1 MVGSRRLQPHK
12 PSVDGLLLLD
22 KKSGITSHDA
32 VEKFRR
38 RSKIKKVGHT
48 GTLDPLATGLLVLCV
63 GKATRLQAYL
73 MGMEKTYEGVIQFG
87 WATDSY
93 DAAGEPV
100 GETDEVNVEHL
111 DFAED
116 EPVRAACRSSSNAA
130 SVEHLDFATLVAPF
144 IGPLEQMPPQF
155 SAKKVGG
162 VRAYE
167 LARKGEV
174 AALTPKSVTVYE
186 FEIVSVTGS
195 TARFRIRSSAGTYVR
210 SLAHDLGAAAGIPAH
225 LKELRRTAIGNFRI
239 SDALPYDTLENAPV
253 EELLSP
259 PWFQSLSEV
268 ELPLPKLRIDWGQ
281 QGKLM
286 RGQSIIM
293 TPPVAVKTTDLLALG
308 NPEDRLIAIGEVVNV
323 LREGGPVEV
332 RPKVVLAG

>member
-1 MVGSRRLQPHK
+1 MQP
-12 PSVDGLLLLD
+12 PRARVDGLLLVD
-22 KKSGITSHDA
+22 KKTGITSHDV

-38 RSKIKKVGHT
+38 RSHIKKVGHT

-73 MGMEKTYEGVIQFG
+73 MGMEKVYEGVIQFG

-93 DAAGEPV
+93 DAAGTPV
-100 GETDEVNVEHL
+100 GEPHEVNVEHI
-111 DFAED
+111 DFA
-116 EPVRAACRSSSNAA
+116 P
-130 SVEHLDFATLVAPF
+130 LITPF
-144 IGPLEQMPPQF
+144 LGAIEQMPPQF
-155 SAKKVGG
+155 SAKKVNG

-186 FEIVSVTGS
+186 FEIISVTGS
-195 TARFRIRSSAGTYVR
+195 TARFRVRSSAGTYVR
-210 SLAHDLGAAAGIPAH
+210 SLAHELGEAAGVPAH
-225 LKELRRTAIGNFRI
+225 LKELRRTAIGNFKI
-239 SDALPYDTLENAPV
+239 EDALSYEALENAPP
-253 EELLSP
+253 EQLMATP
-259 PWFQSLSEV
+259 HFQSLSDI
-268 ELPLPKLRIDWGQ
+268 ELPLPRLRIDWSQ

-286 RGQSIIM
+286 RGQAIIM
-293 TPPVAVKTTDLLALG
+293 TPHDPVRAGDLLALG
-308 NPEDRLIAIGEVVNV
+308 NPEDQLVVIGEVVNV

>member
-1 MVGSRRLQPHK
+1 MLPPLMQTPQPK
-12 PSVDGLLLLD
+12 VDGLLLVD
-22 KKSGITSHDA
+22 KKTGITSHDV

-93 DAAGEPV
+93 DAVGVPAGE
-100 GETDEVNVEHL
+100 TSEVNVEHV
-111 DFAED
+111 DFA
-116 EPVRAACRSSSNAA
+116 P
-130 SVEHLDFATLVAPF
+130 LIAPF
-144 IGPLEQMPPQF
+144 LGAIQQMPPQF

-174 AALTPKSVTVYE
+174 AALTPKAVTVYE
-186 FEIVSVTGS
+186 FEILAVTGS
-195 TARFRIRSSAGTYVR
+195 TARFRVRSSAGTYVR
-210 SLAHDLGAAAGIPAH
+210 SLAHELGAAAGIPAH
-225 LKELRRTAIGNFRI
+225 LKELRRTAIGSFRI

-253 EELLSP
+253 EQLLAS

-268 ELPLPKLRIDWGQ
+268 ELPLPKLRIDWSQ

-293 TPPVAVKTTDLLALG
+293 APAAVIGVGDLLALG
-308 NPEDRLIAIGEVVNV
+308 NPEDKLIAIGEVINV
-323 LREGGPVEV
+323 LRDGGPVEV
-332 RPKVVLAG
+332 QPKVVLAG

>member
-1 MVGSRRLQPHK
+1 MQTPQPK
-12 PSVDGLLLLD
+12 VDGLLLLD
-22 KKSGITSHDA
+22 KKTGITSHDA

-100 GETDEVNVEHL
+100 GETNEVNVEHI
-111 DFAED
+111 DFA
-116 EPVRAACRSSSNAA
+116 P
-130 SVEHLDFATLVAPF
+130 LIAPF
-144 IGPLEQMPPQF
+144 LGAIEQMPPQF
-155 SAKKVGG
+155 SAKKIGG

-174 AALTPKSVTVYE
+174 AALTPKAITVYE
-186 FEIVSVTGS
+186 FEIVNVTGS

-210 SLAHDLGAAAGIPAH
+210 SLAHDLGAAAGVPAH

-239 SDALPYDTLENAPV
+239 SDALPYETLENGPI

-293 TPPVAVKTTDLLALG
+293 TPPVAVAAGDLLALG

>member
-1 MVGSRRLQPHK
+1 MVGSPRLQPHK

-22 KKSGITSHDA
+22 KKTGITSHDA

-100 GETDEVNVEHL
+100 GETNEVNVEHI
-111 DFAED
+111 DFA
-116 EPVRAACRSSSNAA
+116 P
-130 SVEHLDFATLVAPF
+130 LVAPF
-144 IGPLEQMPPQF
+144 IGPLQQMPPQF
-155 SAKKVGG
+155 SAKKING

-186 FEIVSVTGS
+186 FEIVSVSGS

-239 SDALPYDTLENAPV
+239 SDALPYDTLENAPI
-253 EELLSP
+253 EELLSS
-259 PWFQSLSEV
+259 PWFQSLSDV

-293 TPPVAVKTTDLLALG
+293 TPSVPVHVTDLLALG

-332 RPKVVLAG
+332 KPKVVLAG